1 MMDPPA
7 PGTNEKTEKKQVLL
21 EATFSLQDDTG
32 MIGNEHKMVG

>member
-1 MMDPPA
+1 MMDLPA
-7 PGTNEKTEKKQVLL
+7 PGPNEKTNENQVLL

>member
-1 MMDPPA
+1 MMDLPA
-7 PGTNEKTEKKQVLL
+7 PGPNEKTKKNQVLL